1 MEVDRSKL
9 PSCEGEVHDAELI
22 KDYYGPERSAPV
34 HIGDEFYNGKY
45 RIVDKLGVGSYATVW
60 LAKNTKTDVGVCIK
74 IFSAK
79 ASKLTQELQVMQQL
93 AACRKPDH
101 PGYKHVVRMLDHFY
115 HTSKNGEHLCL
126 VIERLGPSID
136 RVNALYQGEHFNN
149 RGRPN
154 DWRTHFMDLSQ
165 TRNVC
170 RQLLLAV
177 DYIHSCGVVN
187 GDIHSRNVLF
197 RFSDKPEYYSDSK
210 VLHRVSGVDM
220 MIGEFKGCTGE
231 EAENDDQEK
240 RITLMPEAWKITWTA
255 NQPPEGTVPDYVV
268 SPQTYHDSEIR
279 GLDQIVLADFSNAFL
294 VSDPPKTT
302 STITPHSSPELI
314 FGRLMTKAIDIW
326 SLACTTYEIVIGHYL
341 WNTYF
346 GNFKSLIPMIH
357 GNLGESSAHPLL
369 SGITEAISEK
379 RWTEWPKMED
389 WDPEEDT
396 LEEVVPYYYF
406 IRARN
411 PENREKDEKALLV
424 LTKYLRKMFVIE
436 ADERPLTKA
445 LLTDEWIQEQMDS

>member
-1 MEVDRSKL
+1 MKVDRSKL
-9 PSCEGEVHDAELI
+9 PHCEGEVHDAELMS
-22 KDYYGPERSAPV
+22 DYGPEKLAPV
-34 HIGDEFYNGKY
+34 HIGDEFHDGKY
-45 RIVDKLGVGSYATVW
+45 RIVDKLGVGGYATVW

-79 ASKLTQELQVMQQL
+79 ASKSTQELQVMQQL
-93 AACRKPDH
+93 AACGKPDH

-126 VIERLGPSID
+126 VMERLGPSIN
-136 RVNALYQGEHFNN
+136 RVNSLYQGEHFNN
-149 RGRPN
+149 LGRPN

-165 TRNVC
+165 TRDVC

-177 DYIHSCGVVN
+177 DYIHSCEVVN
-187 GDIHSRNVLF
+187 GDMHSRNVLF
-197 RFSDKPEYYSDSK
+197 RLSDKPEYYSDPE
-210 VLHRVSGVDM
+210 VLHCLARLIM
-220 MIGEFKGCTGE
+220 KGEQKGCHSIK
-231 EAENDDQEK
+231 AEDDDQEK
-240 RITLMPEAWKITWTA
+240 RIALMPEAYKIIWTA

-268 SPQTYHDSEIR
+268 RPQTYHDSELR
-279 GLDQIVLADFSNAFL
+279 GLDQIVLVDFSNAFL

-302 STITPHSSPELI
+302 STIRPHSSPELI
-314 FGRLMTKAIDIW
+314 FGRPMTKAIDIW

-341 WNTYF
+341 WDTFF
-346 GNFKSLIPMIH
+346 GNPKCLIPMIH

-369 SGITEAISEK
+369 SGINEAISEK

-389 WDPEEDT
+389 WYPEEDT
-396 LEEVVPYYYF
+396 LEQVVLFYYF
-406 IRARN
+406 DRARN
-411 PENREKDEKALLV
+411 PENRERDEKAMLV
-424 LTKYLRKMFVIE
+424 LTKYLRRMFVIE